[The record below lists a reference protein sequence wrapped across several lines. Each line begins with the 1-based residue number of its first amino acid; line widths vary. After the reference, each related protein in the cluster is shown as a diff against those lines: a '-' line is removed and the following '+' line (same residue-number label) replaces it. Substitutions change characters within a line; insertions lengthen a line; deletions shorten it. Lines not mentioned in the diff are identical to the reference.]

1 MVRTT
6 LRNGR
11 GRDGRLV
18 DLVLEDGR
26 IRTIR
31 PAASG
36 RLAVTETDLGGRL
49 VLPLFVN
56 GHAHFDKTFVGAP
69 WQPHLPGGS
78 LVERIESEK
87 RQRAGLEATSFD
99 RQLLLA
105 QRMIEFGTGA
115 VRAHVDVD
123 EDLGLTGVEDAL
135 RLRAILTGLLDVQI
149 AAFPQSGIV
158 RGGPAVAKLLDEALA
173 QGVDVIGGLDPL
185 SLDEDLDGHLDVVF
199 GLADRHAVRVDVHL
213 HTTGAPAAAELRAI
227 AERTTA
233 LGLAGRVAISH
244 GYGLGTLEGRDRDA
258 VPELLAEAGVAVMTN
273 GPAGPMPAVRA
284 LVDLGVELFAGTD
297 NVRDAWWP
305 FGTGDPLATAR
316 DVAYQSNFRVDEDLE
331 LALELVGGRA
341 ATALGLGERELYE
354 GGPADLVVLDAAS
367 AAEALASPPA
377 GRDVMRAG
385 SWLSTRRVET
395 WSRLPDAPD
404 LGDLAQA
411 GA

>member
-1 MVRTT
+1 LRTT

-18 DLVLEDGR
+18 DLVIEDGR

-31 PAASG
+31 PASPG
-36 RLAVTETDLGGRL
+36 RIAVTETDLGGRL

-56 GHAHFDKTFVGAP
+56 GHAHFDKTFLGAP
-69 WQPHLPGGS
+69 WQPHLPGRS
-78 LVERIESEK
+78 VAERIASEK

-158 RGGPAVAKLLDEALA
+158 RGGPVVAKLLDEALA
-173 QGVDVIGGLDPL
+173 LGVDVIGGLDPA

-213 HTTGAPAAAELRAI
+213 HTTGELAAVELRAI
-227 AERTTA
+227 AERTRA
-233 LGLAGRVAISH
+233 LGLAGRVAVSH

-258 VPELLAEAGVAVMTN
+258 VPELLAAAGVAVMTN

-316 DVAYQSNFRVDEDLE
+316 DVDLE

-404 LGDLAQA
+404 LGDPAPA